1 MASWLLPY
9 PLGPRSLLYAGVL
22 AAVALGAGVA
32 AQLGVV
38 EATFLATG
46 VALGCVY
53 PLMVTLAGQRVPW
66 ARGTA
71 AGLAAGAGALG
82 GTAVPWLTGAL
93 GDALGVALG
102 LASLAGW
109 CLMIAA
115 SAALARGVR

>member
-1 MASWLLPY
+1 MLALP
-9 PLGPRSLLYAGVL
+9 
-22 AAVALGAGVA
+22 VALGARTLLA
-32 AQLGVV
+32 AGALAAVRARAPASRRGIGVV

-46 VALGCVY
+46 TALGCVY
-53 PLMVTLAGQRVPW
+53 PLIMALAGAARAQ

-93 GDALGVALG
+93 GDAAGVAVG

-109 CLMIAA
+109 CLVIAL